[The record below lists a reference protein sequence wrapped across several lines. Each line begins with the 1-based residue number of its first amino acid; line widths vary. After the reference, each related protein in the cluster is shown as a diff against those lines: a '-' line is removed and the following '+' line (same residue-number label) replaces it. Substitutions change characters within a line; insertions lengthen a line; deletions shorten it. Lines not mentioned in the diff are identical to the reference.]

1 MPITN
6 TDKVKNAFYNYVIEQ
21 VEGARIGAIN
31 ALNYVGL
38 QCVTEARKNGRYTD
52 QTGNLRSSI
61 GYAIIENGK
70 VISKSGFEK
79 VRGQG
84 ENYQLVN
91 FKTKQG
97 KSVKYWT
104 KGKTGDGT
112 EGSNTGQAFINRLAS
127 TYKNGLVLVVVAGMD
142 YAAYV
147 EARGYNVLNSAET
160 LAKTLVPEMLKQLGL
175 IK

>member
-6 TDKVKNAFYNYVIEQ
+6 SNKVKNAFYSYVIEQ
-21 VEGARIGAIN
+21 VEGARTGAIN

-52 QTGNLRSSI
+52 QSGNLRSSI
-61 GYAIIENGK
+61 GYAVLENGK
-70 VISKSGFEK
+70 PIRKSGFEK
-79 VRGQG
+79 VKATADEAQGQG
-84 ENYQLVN
+84 EALI
-91 FKTKQG
+91 T
-97 KSVKYWT
+97 
-104 KGKTGDGT
+104 
-112 EGSNTGQAFINRLAS
+112 RLAS
-127 TYKNGLVLVVVAGMD
+127 TYKDGLVLIVVAGMD

-160 LAKTLVPEMLKQLGL
+160 LAKTLVPQMLKQLGL

>member
-1 MPITN
+1 MPVTN
-6 TDKVKNAFYNYVIEQ
+6 TNKVKNSFYNYVIEQ

-38 QCVTEARKNGRYTD
+38 ECVTEARKNGKYTD

-61 GYAIIENGK
+61 GYAVLENGK
-70 VISKSGFEK
+70 PIQKGTFER
-79 VRGQG
+79 VRATAAEAQRQS
-84 ENYQLVN
+84 ETLI
-91 FKTKQG
+91 T
-97 KSVKYWT
+97 
-104 KGKTGDGT
+104 
-112 EGSNTGQAFINRLAS
+112 RLAA
-127 TYKNGLVLVVVAGMD
+127 TYNKGLVLVVVAGMD

-160 LAKTLVPEMLKQLGL
+160 LAKTLVPQMLRQLGL

>member
-6 TDKVKNAFYNYVIEQ
+6 TDKVKASFYNYVIEQ

-38 QCVTEARKNGRYTD
+38 QCVTEARKSGKYTD
-52 QTGNLRSSI
+52 RTGNLRSSI
-61 GYAIIENGK
+61 GYAVLENGK
-70 VISKSGFEK
+70 PIRKSGFEK
-79 VRGQG
+79 V
-84 ENYQLVN
+84 NATAD
-91 FKTKQG
+91 KAQG
-97 KSVKYWT
+97 KGEALIT
-104 KGKTGDGT
+104 
-112 EGSNTGQAFINRLAS
+112 RLAS
-127 TYKNGLVLVVVAGMD
+127 TYKDGLVLIVVAGMN

>member
-6 TDKVKNAFYNYVIEQ
+6 TNKVKNAFYNYAIEQ

-31 ALNYVGL
+31 ALKYVGL
-38 QCVTEARKNGRYTD
+38 ECVTEARKSGRYTD

-61 GYAIIENGK
+61 GYAILEDGK
-70 VISKSGFEK
+70 PVQKSGFE
-79 VRGQG
+79 R
-84 ENYQLVN
+84 
-91 FKTKQG
+91 
-97 KSVKYWT
+97 VKAT
-104 KGKTGDGT
+104 AAEAQVQSESLIT
-112 EGSNTGQAFINRLAS
+112 RLAA
-127 TYKNGLVLVVVAGMD
+127 TYNRGLVLVVVAGMD

-160 LAKTLVPEMLKQLGL
+160 LAKTLVPQMLKQLGL

>member
-6 TDKVKNAFYNYVIEQ
+6 GKKVKDSFYNYVIQQ

-31 ALNYVGL
+31 TLNYVGL
-38 QCVTEARKNGRYTD
+38 ECVKEARNSGKYMN

-61 GYAIIENGK
+61 GYAVLENGK
-70 VISKSGFEK
+70 PIQKGTFER
-79 VRGQG
+79 VRATASEAQGQS
-84 ENYQLVN
+84 EALI
-91 FKTKQG
+91 T
-97 KSVKYWT
+97 
-104 KGKTGDGT
+104 
-112 EGSNTGQAFINRLAS
+112 RLAA
-127 TYKNGLVLVVVAGMD
+127 TYNKGLVLVVVAGMD

-160 LAKTLVPEMLKQLGL
+160 LAKTLVPQMLRQLGL

>member
-38 QCVTEARKNGRYTD
+38 QCVTEARKSGKYTD

-61 GYAIIENGK
+61 GYVVLEDGK
-70 VISKSGFEK
+70 PVKKGTFNKVLATANEAEVKSNE
-79 VRGQG
+79 
-84 ENYQLVN
+84 LI
-91 FKTKQG
+91 T
-97 KSVKYWT
+97 
-104 KGKTGDGT
+104 
-112 EGSNTGQAFINRLAS
+112 RLAS
-127 TYKNGLVLVVVAGMD
+127 TYNTGLVLVVVAGMD

-160 LAKTLVPEMLKQLGL
+160 LAKTLVPKMLKQLGL
-175 IK
+175 KK

>member
-61 GYAIIENGK
+61 GYAILEDGK
-70 VISKSGFEK
+70 PVKKGTFNK
-79 VRGQG
+79 VKATAGEAQGQG
-84 ENYQLVN
+84 EALI
-91 FKTKQG
+91 T
-97 KSVKYWT
+97 
-104 KGKTGDGT
+104 
-112 EGSNTGQAFINRLAS
+112 RLAS
-127 TYKNGLVLVVVAGMD
+127 TYNRGLVLVVVAGMD

-160 LAKTLVPEMLKQLGL
+160 LAKTLVPQMLKQLGL